1 LTLLQETIDAARGGE
16 SRTLLLRGEPGVG
29 KSALLEHMVA
39 SRGDM
44 QIVRV
49 AGVESEMELPF
60 AGLHQLCAPMLDRLG
75 RLPAPHREAL
85 EVVFGFSA
93 AAAPN
98 PFLVG
103 LAVLGLISETAEDRP
118 LLCVIDDAQWLDR
131 ASARTLAFV
140 ARRLLAE
147 RLALVF
153 AAREPGEE
161 LGSLPVMEI
170 RGLDE
175 ADAQALLSSALR
187 FPLDDTVRDR
197 IVAETHGNPLAL
209 IELPRGLTATQLAG
223 GFGLVGPAAVSGR
236 VQESFEGRLRA
247 LPPDT
252 RSLLVIAAAE
262 PVGDPLLLWRAA
274 DRLGI
279 GMTAAAAAETDGL
292 LTVGGVVAF
301 RHPLVRSA
309 VYSSAPVE
317 ERRSAHLALAEA
329 TDASADPDRRAW
341 HLAAAAD
348 GPDEDVALELERS
361 AGRAQSRGGLAAA
374 AAFMERSVAL
384 SLDPQQRA
392 ERAIAAAHAS
402 LGAGAFDTAVG
413 VLAAAEAGPLDE
425 LQRAQVEL
433 LRAEATFAEGRGNDA
448 APLLL
453 KAARALESLDSRL
466 ARETYLDAWGA
477 ALFAG
482 ELGRG
487 GGLLGVSR
495 EARTS
500 APPDGPARPA
510 DLLLDGLA
518 GLFAEGREQA
528 TPAIQRSVGAFADPE
543 APADEVLSWGWLGT
557 AAAATVWDHEGCVSI
572 ASRAVELARE
582 RGALADLTVAVN
594 VLAQAVALAGETERA
609 ALLCAEA
616 DTARE
621 ATGARV
627 APYGALVLVA
637 LTGDEEPRMIDTTI
651 LQATTAGQGTAVQYA
666 YWARAAVLNGRGRYA
681 EALPSA
687 RAAADDTPELFVS
700 AWALVELVEAAA
712 RSGESDLARE
722 GAERLSEHVGP
733 SDTDWGR
740 GVEARSLAL
749 LAAGERA
756 EELFRR
762 ALEALGRTRL
772 RPELARTHLL
782 YGEWLRRESRRVEAR
797 AELRTAHEMLSSIGM
812 SGFAE
817 RAQIELLAT
826 GEKVRRRSA
835 ETRDELTPQ
844 ERQIALLAGEGLSNP
859 EIGNRLFLSPRTVEW
874 HLRKVFVKLGI
885 GSRRELARMV
895 PAREARSPLS
905 A

>member
-1 LTLLQETIDAARGGE
+1 
-16 SRTLLLRGEPGVG
+16 
-29 KSALLEHMVA
+29 
-39 SRGDM
+39 
-44 QIVRV
+44 
-49 AGVESEMELPF
+49 
-60 AGLHQLCAPMLDRLG
+60 
-75 RLPAPHREAL
+75 
-85 EVVFGFSA
+85 
-93 AAAPN
+93 
-98 PFLVG
+98 
-103 LAVLGLISETAEDRP
+103 
-118 LLCVIDDAQWLDR
+118 
-131 ASARTLAFV
+131 
-140 ARRLLAE
+140 
-147 RLALVF
+147 
-153 AAREPGEE
+153 
-161 LGSLPVMEI
+161 
-170 RGLDE
+170 
-175 ADAQALLSSALR
+175 
-187 FPLDDTVRDR
+187 
-197 IVAETHGNPLAL
+197 
-209 IELPRGLTATQLAG
+209 
-223 GFGLVGPAAVSGR
+223 
-236 VQESFEGRLRA
+236 
-247 LPPDT
+247 
-252 RSLLVIAAAE
+252 
-262 PVGDPLLLWRAA
+262 
-274 DRLGI
+274 
-279 GMTAAAAAETDGL
+279 
-292 LTVGGVVAF
+292 
-301 RHPLVRSA
+301 
-309 VYSSAPVE
+309 
-317 ERRSAHLALAEA
+317 
-329 TDASADPDRRAW
+329 
-341 HLAAAAD
+341 
-348 GPDEDVALELERS
+348 
-361 AGRAQSRGGLAAA
+361 
-374 AAFMERSVAL
+374 
-384 SLDPQQRA
+384 
-392 ERAIAAAHAS
+392 
-402 LGAGAFDTAVG
+402 
-413 VLAAAEAGPLDE
+413 
-425 LQRAQVEL
+425 
-433 LRAEATFAEGRGNDA
+433 
-448 APLLL
+448 
-453 KAARALESLDSRL
+453 
-466 ARETYLDAWGA
+466 
-477 ALFAG
+477 
-482 ELGRG
+482 
-487 GGLLGVSR
+487 LLGVSR

-594 VLAQAVALAGETERA
+594 VLAQAVALAGETEHA

-756 EELFRR
+756 EELFQR

-895 PAREARSPLS
+895 PTREARSPLS